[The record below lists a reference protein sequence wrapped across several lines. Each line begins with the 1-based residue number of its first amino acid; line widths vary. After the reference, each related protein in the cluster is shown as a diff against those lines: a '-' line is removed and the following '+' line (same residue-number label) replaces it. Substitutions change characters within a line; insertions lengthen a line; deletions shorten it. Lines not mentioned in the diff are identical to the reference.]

1 LRQTEDRRQKT
12 TTATQS
18 PAKFINLNNMQS
30 VTSGITVTYPN
41 PNPILPLP
49 LGLPEPLDF
58 QDLQQSIL
66 SDFMDG
72 TRQWLFNRIYHWI
85 TTNPLQLSDKPNPNK
100 PTTVK
105 LFWLMDGGETGKS
118 VVISK
123 FLQLSSTDDRF

>member
-1 LRQTEDRRQKT
+1 
-12 TTATQS
+12 
-18 PAKFINLNNMQS
+18 MQS
-30 VTSGITVTYPN
+30 VTSSITITNPN
-41 PNPILPLP
+41 PNPIPILPLP

-85 TTNPLQLSDKPNPNK
+85 TTNPLQLSDEPNPNK

-105 LFWLMDGGETGKS
+105 LFCWRGNWEICYYFK
-118 VVISK
+118 V
-123 FLQLSSTDDRF
+123 STTLII